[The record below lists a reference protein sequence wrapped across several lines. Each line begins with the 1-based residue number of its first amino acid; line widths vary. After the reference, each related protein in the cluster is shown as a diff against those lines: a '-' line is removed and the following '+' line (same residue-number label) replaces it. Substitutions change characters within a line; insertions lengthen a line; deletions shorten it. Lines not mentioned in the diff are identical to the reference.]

1 MIDIKNLKVNFES
14 KVLDSNKV
22 IILPHKVADFDAIG
36 SAIGLSL
43 AVRKLD
49 KNPVIIVDDKPGELD
64 RGVTAIIKEAKEEYP
79 IINKCKYLQEKEDTD
94 LYVLTDVNKSERIA
108 LTEEVKSKNSIIIDH
123 HATGETTVK
132 SKHKYIDTKSSSAS
146 EIITRLLLN
155 MKIKIPSTVA
165 NYLLAGIYLDTN
177 RFKTKVNKY
186 TFKMADKLTAF
197 GANPNHVMD
206 WFQEDFD
213 SERRVQEIINSN
225 RPIVFKFSA
234 LTANNEEIVTQKE
247 LAQALDNINAVADAD
262 FAIGRISDDTIKISA
277 RSKEKVN
284 VDLVMKEFGGGG
296 SDTSAGVAIKGDDV
310 EEVRKKLELV
320 LRPKYYKKDI

>member
-64 RGVTAIIKEAKEEYP
+64 RGVTAIIKEAKEEFT
-79 IINKCKYLQEKEDTD
+79 IINKCKYLQEKEDNE

-108 LTEEVKSKNSIIIDH
+108 LTEEVKSKNSMIIDH

-206 WFQEDFD
+206 WFKEDFD

-234 LTANNEEIVTQKE
+234 LTANNEELVTQKE

-296 SDTSAGVAIKGDDV
+296 SDTSAGVSIKGDDV
-310 EEVRKKLELV
+310 EAVRKKLELV

>member
-64 RGVTAIIKEAKEEYP
+64 RGVTAIIKEAKEEFT
-79 IINKCKYLQEKEDTD
+79 IINKCKYLQEKEDNE

-132 SKHKYIDTKSSSAS
+132 SKHKYIDTKASSAS

-155 MKIKIPSTVA
+155 MKIKVPATVA

-186 TFKMADKLTAF
+186 TFKMADKLTEF

-296 SDTSAGVAIKGDDV
+296 SDTSAGVSIKGDDV
-310 EEVRKKLELV
+310 ESVRKKLELV